1 MGLTLADPP
10 HDLAMDAAELARI
23 AKTMVAA
30 IAEARALAKEV
41 GIGTHFREVT
51 RHARE
56 MYDLLVEAIVANEPL
71 ATDYL
76 RDLVLAAGT
85 SIEQLETLAA
95 MPDGK
100 MQ

>member
-1 MGLTLADPP
+1 
-10 HDLAMDAAELARI
+10 MDAAELARI
-23 AKTMVAA
+23 AKTMIAA

-56 MYDLLVEAIVANEPL
+56 MYDLLVDTIIANEPL

-76 RDLVLAAGT
+76 RDLVLATGT
-85 SIEQLETLAA
+85 AIEQLEALAA
-95 MPDGK
+95 MPDGRV
-100 MQ
+100 Q